1 MKKRIVKTYGK
12 KIIMIMFV
20 SFFLTAELS
29 GLKIIDITDV
39 TVKVV
44 GWIKAYKDIYS
55 RYPESLSNLLDSNI
69 KTLEVDIRKQ
79 YRSYKQY
86 GFLIK
91 YDNKNLILILED
103 TKKNK
108 TCVYNFITEK
118 YKLYIDGKFKCE
130 YSVL

>member
-44 GWIKAYKDIYS
+44 GWIKAYKDI
-55 RYPESLSNLLDSNI
+55 RP
-69 KTLEVDIRKQ
+69 VRKA
-79 YRSYKQY
+79 RVAKHR
-86 GFLIK
+86 
-91 YDNKNLILILED
+91 
-103 TKKNK
+103 
-108 TCVYNFITEK
+108 
-118 YKLYIDGKFKCE
+118 
-130 YSVL
+130 